1 MIFKYKILSIYFI
14 FIRKVCL
21 GLPLFLLGACVQEA
35 DAPVGTVTQPEKTDP
50 VRTWFEANK
59 EVLISRGQKGSE
71 SLRTGDKF
79 LFPYIEKEID
89 WSQSLTFKFKD
100 GREVLEFPVKSEQIP
115 IPGFLVDSVGDKSK
129 IKIKQSALFVK
140 KQGGNDY
147 SPVLVRFYTLGGD
160 LDKVSYNQLPKG
172 WNGVI
177 EAFGMNDGY
186 YITFTF
192 KEGKMVSYSKIG
204 ADVTKNSNLR
214 HENKRTNCYTI
225 LVENPSYVLCVESI
239 DNCTIYSGGTTPIT
253 YCIPDASFDP
263 SDSEAGGDG
272 SGGDGFCE
280 GFDCYSFPGGDFQGE
295 EEEEDPCKTSKKDL
309 KNAFP
314 DAPDSFLG
322 ELEMFIN
329 KHANDFGIDTKEK
342 MNHFLAQAAHESTNY
357 LGNSFSALEENLNYR
372 LGTLGTNNFGA
383 YFNPISNPTSD
394 PLKANPNDFKRSESS
409 IYADPEKLANYVYA
423 RKQLG
428 NTSPGD
434 GYKYRGRGIFQ
445 LTGKY
450 NYEQF
455 NNFYNEKFNANIDLI
470 KNPEMVSNNIELAV
484 ISALWYFE
492 NKVLKEIDVN
502 KDTNIK
508 KVTQLVNGGE
518 NGLPH
523 RREVFNNVNQFINC
537 L

>member
-1 MIFKYKILSIYFI
+1 
-14 FIRKVCL
+14 
-21 GLPLFLLGACVQEA
+21 
-35 DAPVGTVTQPEKTDP
+35 
-50 VRTWFEANK
+50 
-59 EVLISRGQKGSE
+59 
-71 SLRTGDKF
+71 
-79 LFPYIEKEID
+79 
-89 WSQSLTFKFKD
+89 
-100 GREVLEFPVKSEQIP
+100 
-115 IPGFLVDSVGDKSK
+115 
-129 IKIKQSALFVK
+129 
-140 KQGGNDY
+140 
-147 SPVLVRFYTLGGD
+147 
-160 LDKVSYNQLPKG
+160 
-172 WNGVI
+172 
-177 EAFGMNDGY
+177 
-186 YITFTF
+186 
-192 KEGKMVSYSKIG
+192 
-204 ADVTKNSNLR
+204 
-214 HENKRTNCYTI
+214 
-225 LVENPSYVLCVESI
+225 
-239 DNCTIYSGGTTPIT
+239 
-253 YCIPDASFDP
+253 
-263 SDSEAGGDG
+263 
-272 SGGDGFCE
+272 
-280 GFDCYSFPGGDFQGE
+280 
-295 EEEEDPCKTSKKDL
+295 
-309 KNAFP
+309 
-314 DAPDSFLG
+314 
-322 ELEMFIN
+322 MFIN

-342 MNHFLAQAAHESTNY
+342 INHFLAQAAHESTNY

-523 RREVFNNVNQFINC
+523 RRELFNNVNQFINC